1 MMSSQIQCIYFNSKA
16 TNLCGEGSK
25 ILGALCERNI
35 LIMKT
40 IKQESLWA
48 SPTFPGLKAF
58 LGTDDAF
65 YFGVIQQL
73 CRRIFGHF

>member
-1 MMSSQIQCIYFNSKA
+1 M
-16 TNLCGEGSK
+16 
-25 ILGALCERNI
+25 GALCERNI

-48 SPTFPGLKAF
+48 SPTVPGLKAF

-65 YFGVIQQL
+65 YFCTVLAIENRPLPHL
-73 CRRIFGHF
+73 CSKLALLKKG